1 MIAALSVVGCLMG
14 AGQFTAPSA
23 ACTPGAYEHLS
34 VAAACTPKD
43 RPSLPAAERRKILR
57 RYGLVSWSG
66 AMGELD
72 HRQPFWSGGY
82 TNAVNVWPQAG
93 PPTGNPKDKLENYI
107 RRRVCLRQPYPMTL
121 RTAHAI
127 FAGDW
132 RASFFYYGLDRK

>member
-1 MIAALSVVGCLMG
+1 MIAMLAVVGCLMG

-43 RPSLPAAERRKILR
+43 RPSLPAAERRKILH
-57 RYGLVSWSG
+57 RYGLISWSG

-82 TNAVNVWPQAG
+82 TNAVNVWPQRG
-93 PPTGNPKDKLENYI
+93 LIPNLKDRLEAYV
-107 RRRVCLRQPYPMTL
+107 RRRVCDRKPQPMML

-127 FAGDW
+127 FAADW
-132 RASFFYYGLDRK
+132 RAAFFYYGLDRP